1 MNAIIGQQVLALDE
15 QPESLGVPV
24 RIERRRLGDV
34 LLGGLGDVPKVCPS
48 EPVVI
53 GEREET
59 AGSDRAVEAIE
70 RALDVID
77 VDERVETGDDVEPSL
92 RVEVREDGS
101 LERDVFEGD
110 LTGVLAVSREDWP
123 RRVVPDD
130 GRLGI
135 ALGEGEDGSAR
146 TTPDV
151 RVRLGYVRLFE
162 ELAKRFD
169 DEIRARTRTVH
180 VLLVGLAPVT
190 IPVDRVSIY
199 RVGHRVW

>member
-77 VDERVETGDDVEPSL
+77 VDERVETGDDAEPSL
-92 RVEVREDGS
+92 GVEVREDGS